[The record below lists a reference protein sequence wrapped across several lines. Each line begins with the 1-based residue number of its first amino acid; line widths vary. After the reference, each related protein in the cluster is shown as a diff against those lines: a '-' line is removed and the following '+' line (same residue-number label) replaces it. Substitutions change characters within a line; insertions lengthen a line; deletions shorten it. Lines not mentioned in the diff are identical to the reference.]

1 MNKTNAKEVFDNHK
15 PYPSIREA
23 FEEQIS
29 KGLIK
34 YGTPV
39 VHEHYSVE
47 GWSKH
52 LEGELIDGLVY
63 NQMVLSKIGSIK
75 ENALQA
81 RTIIEKHV
89 YSGNVSDDL
98 LKLQRYVE
106 NILKEIG

>member
-1 MNKTNAKEVFDNHK
+1 MNNKVSDIFNNRE

-23 FEEQIS
+23 FEEQIA

-39 VHEHYSVE
+39 APIHYSIE

-63 NQMVLSKIGSIK
+63 NRMVLTKVGTIK
-75 ENALQA
+75 EHALQA
-81 RTIIEKHV
+81 RTIIEK
-89 YSGNVSDDL
+89 YVSQGDDNDDL
-98 LKLQRYVE
+98 LKLQSLVE
-106 NILKEIG
+106 NIIKEIG